1 MNKILKKQAVQL
13 MNCLFFIFLC
23 GNCLAQKAYPEIRVS
38 YISELQK
45 GIQDSHWILD
55 SDLVSS
61 PGMIPF
67 GNGNYTDSLINH
79 LDTIQPADWRTPKGN
94 YPVFLAIWGNDTLS
108 YARLPDTRF
117 YY

>member
-67 GNGNYTDSLINH
+67 GNGNYTDSIILIPSNP
-79 LDTIQPADWRTPKGN
+79 LIGGRQKAT
-94 YPVFLAIWGNDTLS
+94 TLFFWQ
-108 YARLPDTRF
+108 YGVMTL
-117 YY
+117 

>member
-67 GNGNYTDSLINH
+67 GNGNYTRLKNCNIDTGMIPSNPLIGGRQKA
-79 LDTIQPADWRTPKGN
+79 T
-94 YPVFLAIWGNDTLS
+94 TLFFWQ
-108 YARLPDTRF
+108 YGVTTL
-117 YY
+117 